1 MIQWWPSW
9 NGSLANGEFH
19 SIEPSVGSGAFP
31 TLLTWGAKQSWR
43 PLPTSNM
50 RLRIPRTSF
59 ALNGMP
65 PLKKMK
71 SNGQPTTSSSS
82 CVGVIRS
89 RPSGHLFVRYVC
101 LTILLIRKLDTFQIR
116 ASSLCRQH
124 FSAIL
129 KDLGQKDLQLLR
141 DVRTRW
147 SSTLFMIERAIGL
160 RDVSTIVPLLGPKA
174 DVPT

>member
-1 MIQWWPSW
+1 M
-9 NGSLANGEFH
+9 
-19 SIEPSVGSGAFP
+19 
-31 TLLTWGAKQSWR
+31 
-43 PLPTSNM
+43 
-50 RLRIPRTSF
+50 
-59 ALNGMP
+59 
-65 PLKKMK
+65 
-71 SNGQPTTSSSS
+71 
-82 CVGVIRS
+82 
-89 RPSGHLFVRYVC
+89 RYVC

-116 ASSLCRQH
+116 ASSLRRQH